1 MKKKSGK
8 KVISLLLTGLML
20 VGSSAAVFAQEGEEP
35 KVLQELQAVP
45 AEQSE
50 AKTNETG
57 IETGN
62 EPVTEMG
69 NGLETEAG
77 NKPEPETENKS
88 EAESGNE
95 PEAETGNEV
104 KTETEPGTETGK
116 EPGTETGNE
125 PGTETG
131 KDSGAAGSGA
141 GTAAEINNGAA
152 EGEPEEAKLT
162 SPVKGFEALGVMF
175 RMVGNGPQIGKVHF
189 EKCPFNSKE
198 PEKSFS
204 FKASDFESMLEDGYS
219 ILNPDQDF
227 TASYVKTEDG
237 RYELTPSMIN
247 IEVQKDMPDTVPVL
261 NVEYRL
267 YSKSFG
273 NIHYGDYTVVYTEQI
288 GNLTM
293 DRTHYNGNTEALSQ
307 IGYAITNDALYPA
320 KKVLSLN
327 CYDNESWLPDF
338 QTPWIPSNFL
348 EWKSGVVP
356 AYPLNDG
363 YIPFPVCDD
372 TIVFVVDKNGEIQGD
387 NQVKV
392 GFKTKDGTVVGN
404 SYMMEVNPAVG
415 TLTIDKNNIPPLPSG
430 YQLADQNETHTV
442 TYTFDGESWVL
453 SEREVY
459 FTVEKSGKDPVIN
472 PVKPTPKPGQNTP
485 PSINGTAKTVS
496 PASAAVKTVSPKTA
510 DDNNIM
516 LYICVMGAAACIAG
530 IAAIKKGCRR

>member
-104 KTETEPGTETGK
+104 KTETET
-116 EPGTETGNE
+116 GTETGNE
-125 PGTETG
+125 PGAESG
-131 KDSGAAGSGA
+131 KESGAAGSGA

-189 EKCPFNSKE
+189 EKCPFNPKE

-219 ILNPDQDF
+219 ILNPDQD
-227 TASYVKTEDG
+227 
-237 RYELTPSMIN
+237 
-247 IEVQKDMPDTVPVL
+247 
-261 NVEYRL
+261 
-267 YSKSFG
+267 
-273 NIHYGDYTVVYTEQI
+273 
-288 GNLTM
+288 
-293 DRTHYNGNTEALSQ
+293 
-307 IGYAITNDALYPA
+307 
-320 KKVLSLN
+320 
-327 CYDNESWLPDF
+327 
-338 QTPWIPSNFL
+338 
-348 EWKSGVVP
+348 
-356 AYPLNDG
+356 
-363 YIPFPVCDD
+363 
-372 TIVFVVDKNGEIQGD
+372 
-387 NQVKV
+387 
-392 GFKTKDGTVVGN
+392 
-404 SYMMEVNPAVG
+404 
-415 TLTIDKNNIPPLPSG
+415 
-430 YQLADQNETHTV
+430 
-442 TYTFDGESWVL
+442 
-453 SEREVY
+453 
-459 FTVEKSGKDPVIN
+459 
-472 PVKPTPKPGQNTP
+472 
-485 PSINGTAKTVS
+485 
-496 PASAAVKTVSPKTA
+496 
-510 DDNNIM
+510 
-516 LYICVMGAAACIAG
+516 
-530 IAAIKKGCRR
+530 